1 MSEADWN
8 QRVLCPDGACTGLIG
23 PDGTCKVC
31 GHMMPNWGDE
41 RMRGIQPDPD
51 EDVDADAEPSD
62 DDVDDEADE
71 ADDDG
76 DEDGDEEDDADGDEV
91 AANAAPGEWT
101 ERKLCDDGA
110 CVGVIASDGTC
121 TVCGKR
127 SAA

>member
-1 MSEADWN
+1 VSEADWN

-31 GHMMPNWGDE
+31 GHVMPNWGDE
-41 RMRGIQPDPD
+41 RMRGLQPDPD
-51 EDVDADAEPSD
+51 DDVDADEEPSD
-62 DDVDDEADE
+62 DDIDDEADE
-71 ADDDG
+71 DESDG
-76 DEDGDEEDDADGDEV
+76 DEDVDEV
-91 AANAAPGEWT
+91 AADADAGEWT

-110 CVGVIASDGTC
+110 CVGVIGSNGTC